1 MTLGNS
7 VPSAREPGPSQQ
19 GRPYLVCA
27 VSPLCLRVI
36 CPEPIYPEND
46 PQGLQD
52 AAGAIGAQ
60 IKGDAPCQATDAAQA
75 IPCLSGAQDRPDEIQ
90 RILTSRLLS
99 AAATA
104 FSQWFLTMRRAIARE
119 RARQQLFREEHGLP
133 KSTRIPY
140 ERPVLTA
147 VDESTAAKS
156 EASIRSLLGS
166 TVADYARDKF
176 YSAISTGDMR
186 AFKIRLLFIKVR
198 DSAENAYIRDLV
210 VEMLEEYIS
219 LAESMAGCI
228 PDPSPRRLSKKEQK
242 RKQDIASRRS
252 NSQKPSAI
260 QDELD
265 LKWGEK
271 RVDKYVDNLSTTSVT
286 VTQPSTVTVTLCG
299 YGKQL
304 DSPVQYIEKS
314 QISKPSKKDGKRV
327 ENLKKRDIVKR
338 KVTQKIYNILKKNG
352 GAEDR
357 YSNDFDTVTVTPK
370 HVHKVRIY
378 NTVDEIMEDIDKGKI
393 VPYESTEEICADIK
407 SGELTPL
414 EAVLFT
420 EALDRYLPA
429 IGSLPKEDMGGAAVP
444 EDADDTEDGDDG
456 VGLDEDDLEEEEDAE
471 SVEGEEDDNYSEPA
485 YASSR
490 GRPSFSYNPRGFYG
504 GELSDDI

>member
-1 MTLGNS
+1 MTSGNS
-7 VPSAREPGPSQQ
+7 VPSAREPGPAQQ
-19 GRPYLVCA
+19 GRPYLIYA

-36 CPEPIYPEND
+36 YPEPAYPEND

-60 IKGDAPCQATDAAQA
+60 IKEDASRQAADAAQA
-75 IPCLSGAQDRPDEIQ
+75 ISCLSGAQDRPDEIQ

-99 AAATA
+99 TAATV

-133 KSTRIPY
+133 KSARIPY

-147 VDESTAAKS
+147 VDESTAANA

-166 TVADYARDKF
+166 TVADYARNKF

-210 VEMLEEYIS
+210 TEMLEEYIS

-242 RKQDIASRRS
+242 RKQDIASRKQS
-252 NSQKPSAI
+252 SLKPPAI
-260 QDELD
+260 QEELD
-265 LKWGEK
+265 LEWVEK
-271 RVDKYVDNLSTTSVT
+271 VDKYVDNLSTGEGVT
-286 VTQPSTVTVTLCG
+286 VTPAGGVTVTLG
-299 YGKQL
+299 TSHKGSEPPIQ
-304 DSPVQYIEKS
+304 DIENGHIPKLANS
-314 QISKPSKKDGKRV
+314 DIKKDNRR
-327 ENLKKRDIVKR
+327 KKRDIVKYT
-338 KVTQKIYNILKKNG
+338 VTPKTSNILNKNG
-352 GAEDR
+352 GRRDR
-357 YSNDFDTVTVTPK
+357 YSNALDTVTVTPE
-370 HVHKVRIY
+370 VVRKARVY
-378 NTVDEIMEDIDKGKI
+378 NSVEEIIEDIESGKI
-393 VPYESTEEICADIK
+393 VPYESTEEICDDIK
-407 SGELTPL
+407 RGELNPL

-429 IGSLPKEDMGGAAVP
+429 LGSMPRPA
-444 EDADDTEDGDDG
+444 
-456 VGLDEDDLEEEEDAE
+456 DEDDLEIEDE
-471 SVEGEEDDNYSEPA
+471 DMEEDDDGECDEDADDEEETYNGPV
-485 YASSR
+485 YASS
-490 GRPSFSYNPRGFYG
+490 GGKSSFSYNPRGFYG
-504 GELSDDI
+504 CEFSRDDR

>member
-1 MTLGNS
+1 MTSGNS
-7 VPSAREPGPSQQ
+7 VPSARDPGPSQQ
-19 GRPYLVCA
+19 GRPYLIYA

-36 CPEPIYPEND
+36 SPEPIYQENG

-52 AAGAIGAQ
+52 AAEAIGAQ
-60 IKGDAPCQATDAAQA
+60 CSEDVPRQTTDAVQA
-75 IPCLSGAQDRPDEIQ
+75 IPCPSGTQDRPDEIQ

-133 KSTRIPY
+133 KSARIPY

-147 VDESTAAKS
+147 VDESTAAKA

-176 YSAISTGDMR
+176 YSAISSGDMR

-210 VEMLEEYIS
+210 IEMLEEYIS

-242 RKQDIASRRS
+242 RKQDIASRKNIS
-252 NSQKPSAI
+252 LKPPAI

-265 LKWGEK
+265 LEWGK
-271 RVDKYVDNLSTTSVT
+271 CVDKYVDNLSTTGVT
-286 VTQPSTVTVTLCG
+286 VTQPSTVTVTLDG
-299 YGKQL
+299 RVKRL
-304 DSPVQYIEKS
+304 DGPVQYIEKS
-314 QISKPSKKDGKRV
+314 QISNLTKKNGKRV
-327 ENLKKRDIVKR
+327 DNEDKRDIIKSN
-338 KVTQKIYNILKKNG
+338 VTQKIYNILKKNG
-352 GAEDR
+352 GSKDR
-357 YSNDFDTVTVTPK
+357 YSNALGTVTVTPK
-370 HVHKVRIY
+370 HVHKSRVY
-378 NTVDEIMEDIDKGKI
+378 NTVDEIMEDIEKGKI
-393 VPYESTEEICADIK
+393 VPYGSTEEICADIK
-407 SGELTPL
+407 RGELNPL

-429 IGSLPKEDMGGAAVP
+429 IGSLPKEDMDGPMVP
-444 EDADDTEDGDDG
+444 EDAEDAEEGDNG
-456 VGLDEDDLEEEEDAE
+456 VDLDEDDLEEEEDEDAM
-471 SVEGEEDDNYSEPA
+471 EGEEEDPYSEPA

-504 GELSDDI
+504 GEFSDDI

>member
-1 MTLGNS
+1 MTSGNS
-7 VPSAREPGPSQQ
+7 VPSTRGPGPSQQ
-19 GRPYLVCA
+19 GRPYLIYA

-36 CPEPIYPEND
+36 CPEPVYPEND

-60 IKGDAPCQATDAAQA
+60 LKEGAPLQAADTAQA
-75 IPCLSGAQDRPDEIQ
+75 IPCPSGAQDRPDEIQ

-99 AAATA
+99 TAATV

-147 VDESTAAKS
+147 VDESTVAKA

-210 VEMLEEYIS
+210 IEMLEEYIS
-219 LAESMAGCI
+219 MAESMAGCI

-242 RKQDIASRRS
+242 RKQDIASRGNTS
-252 NSQKPSAI
+252 LKPQAI

-265 LKWGEK
+265 LEWGEN

-286 VTQPSTVTVTLCG
+286 VTQPSTVTVTLGG
-299 YGKQL
+299 YEKRL

-314 QISKPSKKDGKRV
+314 QISKLHTKDGKRV
-327 ENLKKRDIVKR
+327 DKGNKRDIAKSN
-338 KVTQKIYNILKKNG
+338 VTQKIYNILKKNVG
-352 GAEDR
+352 CRDR
-357 YSNDFDTVTVTPK
+357 YSNALDTVTVTPK
-370 HVHKVRIY
+370 NVHKVRAY
-378 NTVDEIMEDIDKGKI
+378 NTVDEIMEDIEKGKI

-429 IGSLPKEDMGGAAVP
+429 MGSLPKEDLDGSAVP
-444 EDADDTEDGDDG
+444 EDADDAEEGGDG
-456 VGLDEDDLEEEEDAE
+456 VDLEEDDLEEEEDEDAM
-471 SVEGEEDDNYSEPA
+471 EGEEDDPYSEPA

-504 GELSDDI
+504 GEFSDDI

>member
-1 MTLGNS
+1 MTSGNS
-7 VPSAREPGPSQQ
+7 VPSARESGPSLQ
-19 GRPYLVCA
+19 GRPYLIYA

-36 CPEPIYPEND
+36 YPEPVYPEND

-60 IKGDAPCQATDAAQA
+60 ITGDTPRQAADAAQA

-99 AAATA
+99 TAATV

-119 RARQQLFREEHGLP
+119 RIRQQLFREEQGLP
-133 KSTRIPY
+133 KSARIPY

-147 VDESTAAKS
+147 ADESTAANA

-210 VEMLEEYIS
+210 TEMLEEYIS

-242 RKQDIASRRS
+242 RKQDIASRKHTS
-252 NSQKPSAI
+252 LKPPAI
-260 QDELD
+260 QEELG
-265 LKWGEK
+265 LEWG
-271 RVDKYVDNLSTTSVT
+271 RNDVDKHVDN
-286 VTQPSTVTVTLCG
+286 PSKATVTVTPVG
-299 YGKQL
+299 GVTVTL
-304 DSPVQYIEKS
+304 DTAPKGSEPPIQDIENGHIPKLANS
-314 QISKPSKKDGKRV
+314 DIKKDNRR
-327 ENLKKRDIVKR
+327 KKRDIVKYT
-338 KVTQKIYNILKKNG
+338 VTPKTSNILNKNG
-352 GAEDR
+352 GRKDR
-357 YSNDFDTVTVTPK
+357 YSNASDTVTVTPK
-370 HVHKVRIY
+370 VVRKARVY
-378 NTVDEIMEDIDKGKI
+378 NSVEEIIEDIESGKI

-407 SGELTPL
+407 RGELNPL

-429 IGSLPKEDMGGAAVP
+429 LGSMPRPA
-444 EDADDTEDGDDG
+444 
-456 VGLDEDDLEEEEDAE
+456 DEDDLEIEDE
-471 SVEGEEDDNYSEPA
+471 DMEEDDDGECDEDADEEEETYNGPV
-485 YASSR
+485 YASS
-490 GRPSFSYNPRGFYG
+490 GGKSSFSYNPRGFYG
-504 GELSDDI
+504 CEFSRDDR